1 MVPVGWLAADF
12 VRANG
17 YTPDSVGWGD
27 ENVEFYH
34 RLEHVGREVKGW
46 HRTPECRQAVS
57 ANVEWPEMSDEE
69 ALSWSQRYFGHKA
82 SGPWFVPYRSD
93 CRSFERY
100 DKSSDFLAPSQQ
112 ERDHALWHRVR
123 VLPRVHRAER
133 VEPRQGRCA
142 VQSTWGRVLWIKYQ
156 TLDGLTRLART
167 GSCSGLPVV
176 QLAPG
181 HLWGMRAD
189 RLLYRV
195 GSPARRIGDDQMAVL
210 ELRHRGEHFRV
221 PRQTIDIDLHDPE
234 IRYGGGKT
242 RIHHRGEMAV
252 EIVLRDVDL
261 ERLGGGL
268 RSSSPAI
275 PRSIPHR

>member
-112 ERDHALWHRVR
+112 ERDHVLWHRVR

-176 QLAPG
+176 HLAPG

-195 GSPARRIGDDQMAVL
+195 GSQPGVSGTTRWPFSNCGTAVNTSASHG
-210 ELRHRGEHFRV
+210 R
-221 PRQTIDIDLHDPE
+221 
-234 IRYGGGKT
+234 
-242 RIHHRGEMAV
+242 
-252 EIVLRDVDL
+252 
-261 ERLGGGL
+261 
-268 RSSSPAI
+268 
-275 PRSIPHR
+275 RSISTSMIRRFGTAAAKCAFIIVARWP